1 MQEQSQKEEMRAA
14 LRGDFERMHARRES
28 EPESGGTAGSAVTE
42 PRAATSIEPVV
53 VVLVQPTED
62 LDAVVDGSGR
72 SSWRS
77 RLLGRG

>member
-28 EPESGGTAGSAVTE
+28 EPESGGAAGSAVTE
-42 PRAATSIEPVV
+42 PRAATSIEPV